1 MIEVTNKDLN
11 KIINDIPEHFK
22 VIDIG
27 GASEPLKR
35 ADYLV
40 DIVPYEKIY
49 FERAKGPGEI
59 RFNKDS
65 FIQQDICD
73 KKPLPFEDK
82 FFDFSFCSHVLE
94 DIRDPLQVCSELIR
108 ISKAGYIEV
117 PSRIY
122 ETTFGLEAKNL
133 AGSSHHRWVID
144 INNNKLRFTF
154 KYFYIHSSVLN
165 KNKKKKNRNNPEML
179 LKILWKENFEYYEN
193 WLNSGKE
200 IFEYYLD
207 KQIQD
212 KEMWR
217 IFRKTQDRNFF
228 IKWLAYFKNISKY
241 FN

>member
-1 MIEVTNKDLN
+1 MIEITQKNLN
-11 KIINDIPEHFK
+11 EIITDIPENYK

-40 DIVPYEKIY
+40 DIVPYEKIH
-49 FERAKGPGEI
+49 FKHAKGPGEI
-59 RFNKDS
+59 RFNKDR

-82 FFDFSFCSHVLE
+82 FFDFSYCSHVLE
-94 DIRDPLQVCSELIR
+94 DIRDPLSVCSELIR

-122 ETTFGLEAKNL
+122 ETTFGIEIKKL
-133 AGSSHHRWVID
+133 AGAAHHRWVVD
-144 INNNKLRFTF
+144 TENNKLRFTF
-154 KYFYIHSSVLN
+154 KYLYIHSSSVN
-165 KNKKKKNRNNPEML
+165 KNKKKKYKRNEQEML

-200 IFEYYLD
+200 IFEYYLN
-207 KQIQD
+207 KKISN
-212 KEMWR
+212 KEMWK
-217 IFRKTQDRNFF
+217 IYRKNQDRNFL
-228 IKWLAYFKNISKY
+228 IKWLAYIKNINK
-241 FN
+241 